1 MIKTDFEMVQIKSD
15 LSKTKMIYL
24 ICYYIFYILLEFKQF
39 RFVPV
44 VHVKTSQIQD
54 WNINTIQKLNELEKT
69 WGIEIVKVLSV
80 G

>member
-1 MIKTDFEMVQIKSD
+1 MVQIKSD

-44 VHVKTSQIQD
+44 AHVKTSQIQD
-54 WNINTIQKLNELEKT
+54 
-69 WGIEIVKVLSV
+69 
-80 G
+80 